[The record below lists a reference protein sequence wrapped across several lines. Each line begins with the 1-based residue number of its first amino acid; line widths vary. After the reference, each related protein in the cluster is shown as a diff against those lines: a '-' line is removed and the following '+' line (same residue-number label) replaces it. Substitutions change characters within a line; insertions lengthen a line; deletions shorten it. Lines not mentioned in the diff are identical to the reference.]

1 MIACCAQLFNFRQP
15 LARGTADFAA
25 TFNSSAGNEDTM
37 SFLKN
42 LTSLRKRMCE
52 ALNTNS
58 PASVKL
64 AALNEYVPQLWR
76 LVISLESQDV
86 PLDKALHFSWRGG
99 IAFVETFTETSDI
112 AFELI
117 MALHAK
123 AMLLNK
129 YGVELLA
136 ENTSSAS
143 AASAAF
149 REAADIMRELGS
161 NLIYRW
167 SNASRVARP
176 PETEIAVCTFLETYF
191 KACSDQLCVAHSLSQ
206 QNTLPSLKAKLC
218 VHVMQLL
225 SQAYD
230 ILNIQAPQEKVRCN
244 AMILPHIAIIRE
256 YYHVLACLFQAED
269 LASKEQ
275 PGNAMG
281 LLNKVK
287 ARAVPQKKGYS
298 AELPGF
304 PKTSDQTTALKNG
317 LREVLENVEIV
328 MAKAKRENDVIYFQ
342 RIPKEEDL
350 PDLPKGM
357 SMQLPYTRCE
367 APSDPPVVLV
377 YDAARAPKTIFGRIG
392 ALFKSS

>member
-1 MIACCAQLFNFRQP
+1 MIACCAQVFNFRQP
-15 LARGTADFAA
+15 YARGTVDFAG

-37 SFLKN
+37 AFLKN
-42 LTSLRKRMCE
+42 LTTLRVRMCE
-52 ALNTNS
+52 ALNVNS
-58 PASVKL
+58 AATVKL
-64 AALNEYVPQLWR
+64 AAVNAYIPQLWR
-76 LVISLESQDV
+76 LVISLQSQDV
-86 PLDKALHFSWRGG
+86 PLDRALHFSWRGG
-99 IAFVETFTETSDI
+99 ITIVEAFTETSDI

-117 MALHAK
+117 MTLHTK

-129 YGVELLA
+129 YGIELLA

-176 PETEIAVCTFLETYF
+176 PETEIAVCTFLETFF

-218 VHVMQLL
+218 VHVTQSL

-244 AMILPHIAIIRE
+244 HMILPHIAIMRE
-256 YYHVLACLFQAED
+256 YYHLLSCLFQAED

-275 PGNAMG
+275 PGNAIG

-287 ARAVPQKKGYS
+287 ARAVAQKKPYVP
-298 AELPGF
+298 ELPGF
-304 PKTSDQTTALKNG
+304 PRTSDQTNALKNG
-317 LREVLENVEIV
+317 LREVLENVEVV
-328 MAKAKRENDVIYFQ
+328 MTKAKRENDVIYFQ

-350 PDLPKGM
+350 PELPKGM
-357 SMQLPYTRCE
+357 SMQLPCTRCE
-367 APSDPPVVLV
+367 APSDAPIVLV
-377 YDAARAPKTIFGRIG
+377 YDASRAPKTIFGRIG
-392 ALFKSS
+392 SLFKSA